1 MGKDN
6 RVTQSEKHLMKEL
19 FKQGKSVVQIAI
31 QMDRNEITVRRHL
44 QDEIKAALK
53 DKHNAMV
60 GQKFGKLTV
69 IEFDHT
75 ENHRKYWKCKCDCG
89 NIKIARQE
97 HLKEGKVKSCGCIR
111 RGRSQTIAKV
121 KTTPVKVKKQDQTKG
136 RGHFGLFCQDIV
148 LKGDYTEEK
157 RKLYGEV
164 KEYKMSKEELAEYL
178 SKMSTREVT
187 RRK

>member
-6 RVTQSEKHLMKEL
+6 RVTQSEKHLMREL

-69 IEFDHT
+69 IEFDH
-75 ENHRKYWKCKCDCG
+75 K
-89 NIKIARQE
+89 
-97 HLKEGKVKSCGCIR
+97 
-111 RGRSQTIAKV
+111 
-121 KTTPVKVKKQDQTKG
+121 
-136 RGHFGLFCQDIV
+136 
-148 LKGDYTEEK
+148 
-157 RKLYGEV
+157 
-164 KEYKMSKEELAEYL
+164 
-178 SKMSTREVT
+178 
-187 RRK
+187 